1 MLRHAWIAW
10 MGVVLLCGLAGHA
23 EEKATTSLG
32 VNPDLAAGAQALQF
46 GNYDEG
52 IRLTQL
58 GLKGTIRPNDRIG
71 ALSNLCAGYVGNREY
86 EEALRYC
93 NRALRLD
100 DRNWHAYNN
109 RSLAY
114 LGLNQIDKAKSDL
127 ERGLALN
134 PQSNSLKIIEGMV
147 ERAEKT
153 PADEPDAVAPAAV
166 SVPGEND

>member
-23 EEKATTSLG
+23 DEKSSTSLG
-32 VNPDLAAGAQALQF
+32 VNPDLSAGAQALQF
-46 GNYDEG
+46 GDYEEG

-58 GLKGTIRPNDRIG
+58 GLKATIRPNDRIG

-114 LGLNQIDKAKSDL
+114 LGLDQVDKARSDL
-127 ERGLALN
+127 ERGLELN
-134 PQSNSLKIIEGMV
+134 PQSSSLKIIQRMV
-147 ERAEKT
+147 ERAEKAS
-153 PADEPDAVAPAAV
+153 ADAPEAVAPAAV
-166 SVPGEND
+166 SVPSESD

>member
-1 MLRHAWIAW
+1 
-10 MGVVLLCGLAGHA
+10 MGVILLCGLAGHA
-23 EEKATTSLG
+23 QEKASTSIG
-32 VNPDLAAGAQALQF
+32 VNPDLAEGAHALQF

-58 GLKGTIRPNDRIG
+58 GLKSTIRPKDRVG

-100 DRNWHAYNN
+100 ERNWHAYNN

-114 LGLNQIDKAKSDL
+114 LGLDQLDAAKRDL
-127 ERGLALN
+127 EKGLALN
-134 PQSNSLKIIEGMV
+134 PQSGSLQVIAGMIEA
-147 ERAEKT
+147 AEN
-153 PADEPDAVAPAAV
+153 APAAV
-166 SVPGEND
+166 SVPSEDD